1 MTDPVENTAKQ
12 THRIRTVR
20 LYLAVVRFL
29 MTIHE
34 VRPPREAVRQP
45 SSAPVEV
52 RYRRRMRR
60 ADLLQVFSWV
70 SVALVVALFLA
81 QRGATGFASVTDTV
95 TSVGV
100 ICGLVGTNLILLM
113 LVLAARVPVID
124 RTFGHDKAMHLHR
137 RLGKPAFYL
146 ILAHGV
152 FLLIGYGISSGVNP
166 IAEIGVMWA
175 TLPDMPFAFL
185 GFGLLVVV
193 IVSSLVAVRRR
204 FPYEVWHGIHL
215 ISYAAVLVAVPH
227 QLSVGGLFVDGTLQ
241 RAYWLALYIAVVGL
255 VVVYR
260 FLLPIVRSVRH
271 GLTVRRVVEVAPG
284 VVSIELTGRRLREL
298 QAAGGQFLV
307 WRFWTGAT
315 WWHAHPLSLSAVP
328 SDTSLR
334 ITVRALG
341 EGSASLASVPVG
353 TRVSIEGPYGIF
365 TQEARTR
372 PNVVLVAAGIG
383 VTPVRA
389 LIEQADF
396 APGEATVIVRAPG
409 TEPPYLWHELRE
421 LCAREGAPLFLV
433 DGTRPAGVASWQS
446 ADAVARGFTLAS
458 YAPDVANSDL
468 YVCGPA
474 QWADLVIAD
483 AHEQGLRAEQ
493 LHLERFDW

>member
-1 MTDPVENTAKQ
+1 
-12 THRIRTVR
+12 
-20 LYLAVVRFL
+20 

-34 VRPPREAVRQP
+34 VRPSREAVRQP
-45 SSAPVEV
+45 ASAPVAA

-60 ADLLQVFSWV
+60 ADLLLVLSWV
-70 SVALVVALFLA
+70 SVAIVLALFLA
-81 QRGATGFASVTDTV
+81 QNGSTGFASVADAV

-124 RTFGHDKAMHLHR
+124 RTFGHDKAMHAHR

-146 ILAHGV
+146 ILSHV
-152 FLLIGYGISSGVNP
+152 ILLLIGYGISSGANP
-166 IAEIGVMWA
+166 IAEIVVMWT
-175 TLPDMPFAFL
+175 TLPDMPLAFL

-193 IVSSLVAVRRR
+193 IVSSFVAVRRR

-215 ISYAAVLVAVPH
+215 VSYAAVLVAIPH
-227 QLSVGGLFVDGTLQ
+227 QLSVGGLFLDGTLQ
-241 RAYWLALYIAVVGL
+241 RAYWLALYIVVACL
-255 VVVYR
+255 VLVYR
-260 FLLPIVRSVRH
+260 FLSPVARSLRH
-271 GLTVRRVVEVAPG
+271 GLTVRRIVEVAPG
-284 VVSIELTGRRLREL
+284 VVSIELAGRRLREL

-328 SDTSLR
+328 SDRSLR

-341 EGSASLASVPVG
+341 TGSGSLASVPVG

-372 PNVVLVAAGIG
+372 PKVVLVAAGIG
-383 VTPVRA
+383 VTPIRA

-409 TEPPYLWHELRE
+409 NEPPYLWNELLE
-421 LCAREGAPLFLV
+421 LCARKGAPLFLV
-433 DGTRPAGVASWQS
+433 EGARVAADSPQLASGQAASWQS
-446 ADAVARGFTLAS
+446 ADAVARGYTLAS

-468 YVCGPA
+468 YICGPA
-474 QWADLVIAD
+474 PWADLVVAD
-483 AHEQGLRAEQ
+483 AHQQGLRAEQ